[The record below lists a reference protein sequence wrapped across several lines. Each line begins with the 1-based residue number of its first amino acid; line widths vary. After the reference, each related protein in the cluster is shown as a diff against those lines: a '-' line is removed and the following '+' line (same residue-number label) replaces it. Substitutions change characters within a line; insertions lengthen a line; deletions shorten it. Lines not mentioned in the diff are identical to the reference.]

1 MYLTKSNWSQSCAT
15 RGWILLVR
23 HRSKDQR
30 RKTHTKHQGAHYPPV
45 TFRNHPDHQQYFS
58 KGAEVLSK
66 CILKSSG
73 MKCFAS
79 TGSWGVFF
87 FFLLLG
93 IAIAGCET
101 FGPDCVGE
109 ELCTHT
115 HEPVRGSPDLQQGLR
130 GTSAY
135 WKFFESFSWHWT
147 FDDIKQKTF
156 FIFSVFKDL
165 VICWRTEQGDMRE
178 NSRRLQPSE
187 ASLQNNALQR
197 FTWTK
202 NNTRNVSET
211 VLVVSMFSL
220 RTVKI
225 WFSSRQ
231 AFQFQITRNQPKK
244 NMFARSLPLFLRV
257 KIVANQSCQ
266 VIMIE
271 HSRNDSFSGWWWW
284 WCPP

>member
-45 TFRNHPDHQQYFS
+45 TFRNHPDHQQYFC

-79 TGSWGVFF
+79 TGSWGFFFFF

-211 VLVVSMFSL
+211 VLVVNMFSL
-220 RTVKI
+220 LWKSGFLHAKLFNFKSLET
-225 WFSSRQ
+225 SQ
-231 AFQFQITRNQPKK
+231 KK
-244 NMFARSLPLFLRV
+244 TCLQGRSP
-257 KIVANQSCQ
+257 
-266 VIMIE
+266 
-271 HSRNDSFSGWWWW
+271 SFYG
-284 WCPP
+284 

>member
-1 MYLTKSNWSQSCAT
+1 MLCKHGLVSC
-15 RGWILLVR
+15 
-23 HRSKDQR
+23 
-30 RKTHTKHQGAHYPPV
+30 
-45 TFRNHPDHQQYFS
+45 
-58 KGAEVLSK
+58 
-66 CILKSSG
+66 
-73 MKCFAS
+73 
-79 TGSWGVFF
+79 FF
-87 FFLLLG
+87 YFFLLLG

-211 VLVVSMFSL
+211 VLVVNMFSL
-220 RTVKI
+220 LWKSGFLHAKLFNFKSLET
-225 WFSSRQ
+225 SQ
-231 AFQFQITRNQPKK
+231 KK
-244 NMFARSLPLFLRV
+244 TCLQGRSP
-257 KIVANQSCQ
+257 
-266 VIMIE
+266 
-271 HSRNDSFSGWWWW
+271 SFYG
-284 WCPP
+284 